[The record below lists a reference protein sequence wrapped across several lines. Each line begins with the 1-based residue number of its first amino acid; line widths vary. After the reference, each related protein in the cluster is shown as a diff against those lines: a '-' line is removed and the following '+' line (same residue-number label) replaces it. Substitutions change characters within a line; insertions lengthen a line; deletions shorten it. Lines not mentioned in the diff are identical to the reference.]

1 MTSVFSIRHRL
12 GGLRIKHKVFAL
24 ISLIM
29 AVGFAITYAA
39 LSYAYA
45 TYDEQLYKK
54 SSQVLNLSSEAIES
68 ELKKVE
74 QFSYNIATDQ
84 GIQSD
89 LVKLGAFTS
98 DYDKNLI
105 SVDLMDRLIK
115 YAGNEK
121 YIVSMRIITGA
132 GREFLVGQQ
141 EPLTLEKLEQIR
153 QETAQKSG
161 GLRWIYPDSANDKLI
176 AARTIRSYNNDTF
189 DLMPI
194 GTLIIELRLNQIVDD
209 ILLGTELS
217 SGELHIVAEGTPIYP
232 VGIRDNAISG
242 FEGMTGRGYKILQT
256 KNVAFLSYFQSV
268 TYRWMYY
275 SVLPFDRIFERIV
288 WMKRVLPI
296 GFAASLVLLFA
307 VSIRFAQ
314 GITRPIEDLIERM
327 KQVQKGNYALPD
339 LEALPMGEVGQ
350 LHRAFRMMIQEI
362 DELIHE
368 NYEKQLLIRET
379 QFKALQAQ
387 INPHF
392 LYNTLDSVI
401 WLAKINGQKQIS
413 EIIEAL
419 GQLFRSSISLKETL
433 ITLGEELDIV
443 RNYVTIQKFRF
454 RERLNF
460 EMRVDERYY
469 GCPIP
474 RLSLQPL
481 LENAIHYALEPSD
494 EPSSI
499 RLHAIPGHERLTL
512 VVEDNG
518 PGMEKVLLDQV
529 RKGEAR
535 TRGQGIGLTNIRER
549 LEIAFGDSYGL
560 RIESEPGTGTRV
572 YVDIPREAGEK
583 HA

>member
-1 MTSVFSIRHRL
+1 MTSVFSTRFRL
-12 GGLRIKHKVFAL
+12 SDLRIRHKVFAL

-29 AVGFAITYAA
+29 AVGFAVTYAA

-45 TYDEQLYKK
+45 TYDKQLYQK
-54 SSQVLNLSSEAIES
+54 SSQVLHLSSAAIES

-74 QFSYNIATDQ
+74 QLSYNVATDEGLQ
-84 GIQSD
+84 HD
-89 LVKLGAFTS
+89 LIGLRESVS
-98 DYDKNLI
+98 DYDNILF
-105 SVDLMDRLIK
+105 SVDIMDRLIK
-115 YAGNEK
+115 HAGNEK
-121 YIVSMRIITGA
+121 YIASIRIINNR
-132 GREFLVGQQ
+132 GREFLAGQE
-141 EPLTLEKLEQIR
+141 EPIPLDKLEHIR
-153 QETAQKSG
+153 RESAKVMG
-161 GLRWIYPDSANDKLI
+161 GLRWIYPDQENDKLI
-176 AARTIRSYNNDTF
+176 AARMIRSYKNF
-189 DLMPI
+189 DLRPI
-194 GTLIIELRLNQIVDD
+194 GTLIIQVRLDEIVDD
-209 ILLGTELS
+209 ILLGTDLKTS
-217 SGELHIVAEGTPIYP
+217 ELHIVAEGTSVYP
-232 VGIRDNAISG
+232 AGDQVEGIAG
-242 FEGMTGRGYKILQT
+242 FDGYNGKGYEILKT
-256 KNVAFLSYFQSV
+256 KEALFLSYFQSV

-275 SVLPFDRIFERIV
+275 SVIPFDQIFNRIV
-288 WMKRVLPI
+288 WMKQVLLI

-327 KQVQKGNYALPD
+327 KQVQRGNYSLTEM
-339 LEALPMGEVGQ
+339 EALPMDEVGK

-401 WLAKINGQKQIS
+401 WLAKVNGQKQIS

-469 GCPIP
+469 SCLIP
-474 RLSLQPL
+474 KMALQPL
-481 LENAIHYALEPSD
+481 VENAIHYALEPSD
-494 EPSSI
+494 EPSFI
-499 RLHAIPGHERLTL
+499 RLYSIAGHKRLTL
-512 VVEDNG
+512 ILEDNG
-518 PGMEKVLLDQV
+518 PGMDEDLLVKV
-529 RKGEAR
+529 RRGEAR

-560 RIESEPGTGTRV
+560 RIESENGAGTRV
-572 YVDIPREAGEK
+572 YVDIPMEMREK